1 MAWMLL
7 PDSADVA
14 EKEAQNDRNRAC
26 DIISRYD
33 PARSRQA
40 DRQTWTSAMAIAAL
54 SASRSVKVN
63 VTEEASFWLGV
74 CNEIRAMRGREALTE
89 ARAAAIH

>member
-1 MAWMLL
+1 MAETGQVTFSRDMMKQV
-7 PDSADVA
+7 ADGLIDKHGHA
-14 EKEAQNDRNRAC
+14 
-26 DIISRYD
+26 
-33 PARSRQA
+33 
-40 DRQTWTSAMAIAAL
+40 AMAIAAL

-74 CNEIRAMRGREALTE
+74 CDEIRAARSREAMTE

>member
-1 MAWMLL
+1 MTETGR
-7 PDSADVA
+7 VTF
-14 EKEAQNDRNRAC
+14 
-26 DIISRYD
+26 SRD
-33 PARSRQA
+33 MIRRVA
-40 DRQTWTSAMAIAAL
+40 DRLIDKHGPAAMAIAAL

-74 CNEIRAMRGREALTE
+74 CNEIRAVRGREALTE

>member
-1 MAWMLL
+1 MTETGQVTFSRAMMKR
-7 PDSADVA
+7 VA
-14 EKEAQNDRNRAC
+14 NRLIDTHGRA
-26 DIISRYD
+26 
-33 PARSRQA
+33 
-40 DRQTWTSAMAIAAL
+40 AMAIAAL

-74 CNEIRAMRGREALTE
+74 CDEIRAARTREAMVE